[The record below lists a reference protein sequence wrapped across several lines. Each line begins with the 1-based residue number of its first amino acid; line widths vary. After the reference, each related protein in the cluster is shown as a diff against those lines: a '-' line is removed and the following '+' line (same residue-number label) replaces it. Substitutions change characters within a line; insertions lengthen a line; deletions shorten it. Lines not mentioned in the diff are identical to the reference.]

1 MLTLSTVLRAT
12 NPDYVRQAS
21 KYRAEYFKIDNAKD
35 SHGSHVRVASVIE
48 GGSKPRKATIKCY
61 DAKISPSSPCMVSC
75 SCDLFQYKLEIALAA
90 RGSAK
95 VDRAEARMP
104 MKTNPQML
112 PGLCPHLAY
121 LVKLALSSDTA
132 KQATIK
138 QSVKPKISPKLKKGR

>member
-12 NPDYVRQAS
+12 NPDYLRQAV
-21 KYRAEYFKIDNAKD
+21 KYRAEYFKIDKAKD
-35 SHGSHVRVASVIE
+35 SQGSHIRISSVID

-61 DAKISPSSPCMVSC
+61 DNTISPSSRCMVSC

-90 RGSAK
+90 RGSAT
-95 VDRAEARMP
+95 VERAEANVP

-121 LVKLALSSDTA
+121 LARLALSSDTA
-132 KQATIK
+132 KQAAVK